1 MLGTQVASLFGVIEL
16 KDNMT
21 AGLQKAQSG
30 LQGMGSTLRK
40 TGGDVSKFGTRLT
53 LMSVPLIGIGAYSLK
68 AAIDWESAFAGVIKT
83 VDATTEELDI
93 LEQGLRDLAT
103 GRTGSPV
110 AGLKDAAVTLAGVAE
125 AAGQLG
131 VATDDIIKF
140 SEYMAVLGMAT
151 NVTAE
156 EAAVLVAQFAN
167 ITGMDLQDVDR
178 FASAIVWL
186 GNNAA
191 TTEKDILE
199 LSQRIAVAGEAAG
212 MSEPQIAGLA
222 AAALSLGFA
231 PERAGT
237 NLSMWL
243 LDIVRIIGENS
254 TELDQF
260 AKIAGMDASGF
271 KELWEADPTDGLIR
285 FLEGL
290 NKLPD
295 EQKFAV
301 LEKFGWT
308 AGTLSPLLLS
318 LAGNT
323 DLLAD
328 MTDGATVAWDENT
341 AAMYEAEQ
349 RAVTTQSQI
358 NELKNKLYDTGI
370 TIGQHLLPLISKLA
384 DDLGTLAEKTGEVN
398 QETMQMAV
406 YFGLALIALGPVV
419 KVIGTLITV
428 AGAAAGAVG
437 FLGLAATGLVGVFAL
452 GILGNLE
459 EFTEHCWDIVNAARE
474 GDIVGV
480 LEGIANAL
488 IDIPEGIANIFGDL
502 IGVDVQEGLE
512 AYYGVWE
519 NLKTLID
526 ALPGAINAFF
536 DTQRTFTLPGN
547 VLTLHFTWKD
557 IFDKIT
563 YLPEKVYGFLK
574 ALDSIKVPAS
584 LKELWQ
590 VFSDIAGWIDK
601 VAHTGFGGG
610 GSMPYEYEGHWGEGG
625 YGQYHQTRQHGG
637 PVQGGRRYLVG
648 EAGPEM
654 FVPHASG
661 MVVPNHA
668 MGGQTIVIQAVYVQD
683 EDPQRWLD
691 RLTDAARM
699 RGSQVVPVM

>member
-199 LSQRIAVAGEAAG
+199 LSQRIAVAGTAAG

-328 MTDGATVAWDENT
+328 MIDGATVAWDENT

-406 YFGLALIALGPVV
+406 YFGLALIALGPAV